1 MIGIMAVTLTTKMQ
15 IASWDESPV
24 EEFGDGSKLT
34 RAQVRLS
41 GGEEGLTSGS
51 LGMLAYYRPD
61 GTSSFVTVMRLTG
74 VLDGRAGSFVLR
86 GEGTFDGT
94 TAGGRM
100 TVVAGSGTGGLA
112 GLSGACESVSTHADY
127 PFMPL
132 VLAYDLA

>member
-1 MIGIMAVTLTTKMQ
+1 MAVTLTTKMR

-41 GGEEGLTSGS
+41 GGEAGLTSGS
-51 LGMLAYYRPD
+51 AGMLAYYRPD

-86 GEGTFDGT
+86 GEGAFDGT
-94 TAGGRM
+94 TASGRM

-132 VLAYDLA
+132 TLTYDLA

>member
-1 MIGIMAVTLTTKMQ
+1 MAVTLTTKMH

-41 GGEEGLTSGS
+41 GGEAGLTSGS
-51 LGMLAYYRPD
+51 AGMLAYYRPD

-86 GEGTFDGT
+86 GEGAFDGT
-94 TAGGRM
+94 TASGRM

-132 VLAYDLA
+132 TLTYDLA

>member
-1 MIGIMAVTLTTKMQ
+1 MIRAVTVTLTTKMR
-15 IASWDESPV
+15 IANWDESPV
-24 EEFGDGSKLT
+24 EEFDDGSKLT

-41 GGEEGLTSGS
+41 DGQQGLASGS
-51 LGMLAYYRPD
+51 VGMLAYYRPD

-74 VLDGRAGSFVLR
+74 ILDGRAGSFVLS

-94 TAGGRM
+94 TASGQM

-112 GLSGACESVSTHADY
+112 GISGSCRSVSTHADY

-132 VLAYDLA
+132 TLAYELA

>member
-1 MIGIMAVTLTTKMQ
+1 MAVTLTTKMR

-51 LGMLAYYRPD
+51 AGMLAYYRPD
-61 GTSSFVTVMRLTG
+61 RTSSFVTVMRLTG

-86 GEGTFDGT
+86 GEGAFDGT
-94 TAGGRM
+94 TASGRM

-132 VLAYDLA
+132 TLAYDLT

>member
-1 MIGIMAVTLTTKMQ
+1 MIVAMAVTLTTKMR

-51 LGMLAYYRPD
+51 AGMLAYYRPD
-61 GTSSFVTVMRLTG
+61 GTSSYVTVIRLTG
-74 VLDGRAGSFVLR
+74 VLAGREGSFVLR
-86 GEGTFDGT
+86 GEGTYDGT
-94 TAGGRM
+94 TASGRM

-112 GLSGACESVSTHADY
+112 GISGVCESVSTHADY

-132 VLAYDLA
+132 ALAYDLA

>member
-1 MIGIMAVTLTTKMQ
+1 MAVTLTTKMR

-24 EEFGDGSKLT
+24 EEFEDGSKVT

-41 GGEEGLTSGS
+41 GEDEGLTSGS
-51 LGMLAYYRPD
+51 VGMLAYYRPD

-86 GEGTFDGT
+86 GEGAFDGT
-94 TAGGRM
+94 TASGRM

-132 VLAYDLA
+132 TLAYDLT

>member
-1 MIGIMAVTLTTKMQ
+1 MAVTLTTKMR

-41 GGEEGLTSGS
+41 GGGEGLTSGS
-51 LGMLAYYRPD
+51 MAMLAYYRPD

-86 GEGTFDGT
+86 GEGAFDGT
-94 TAGGRM
+94 TASGRM

-132 VLAYDLA
+132 TLAYDLT